1 MTPWSTLIYT
11 RLHNEPFDPAVQEWT
26 FPASGP
32 LSGANGALPW
42 VMFSRDRQQFQNE
55 FPMWQIVRIQPMM
68 PIVYLISGGVSMRQ
82 LMPGWSYSFWRALEK
97 WLDRGKHP
105 PAMFAQVVLKR
116 I

>member
-1 MTPWSTLIYT
+1 
-11 RLHNEPFDPAVQEWT
+11 
-26 FPASGP
+26 
-32 LSGANGALPW
+32 
-42 VMFSRDRQQFQNE
+42 MFARDRQQFQNE

-82 LMPGWSYSFWRALEK
+82 LMPGWSYSFWRGLEK